1 MRRLLLPA
9 ITSAILATA
18 HQFHFGHIDANWNSR
33 AKTLELSVR
42 LHADDLEQLLRQR
55 RGRPLELDRD
65 PQAEALACA
74 YVIETVAFDQ
84 AKLRC
89 LGMEVT
95 AHFAT
100 LFLEAPG
107 TEPPRRGRFRS
118 FSAEFPDQ
126 INTVQVLTDNRRNG
140 PAVAFLPAD
149 QWKARRP

>member
-1 MRRLLLPA
+1 M
-9 ITSAILATA
+9 
-18 HQFHFGHIDANWNSR
+18 
-33 AKTLELSVR
+33 
-42 LHADDLEQLLRQR
+42 
-55 RGRPLELDRD
+55 
-65 PQAEALACA
+65 
-74 YVIETVAFDQ
+74 AFDQ

-149 QWKARRP
+149 QWKALRP